1 VAYLALAARSPTKV
15 LKTLGLPEGGVNKLA
30 GLRELL
36 LLSLP
41 PNVFRKRKMWSLHQE
56 APSASEE
63 SGAGIRN
70 GLSGSPRHIPSLAL
84 GAF

>member
-1 VAYLALAARSPTKV
+1 MAYLALAARSPTKV
-15 LKTLGLPEGGVNKLA
+15 PQSLGVPEGGVNKLA

-56 APSASEE
+56 APSASAGFG
-63 SGAGIRN
+63 SGIRN